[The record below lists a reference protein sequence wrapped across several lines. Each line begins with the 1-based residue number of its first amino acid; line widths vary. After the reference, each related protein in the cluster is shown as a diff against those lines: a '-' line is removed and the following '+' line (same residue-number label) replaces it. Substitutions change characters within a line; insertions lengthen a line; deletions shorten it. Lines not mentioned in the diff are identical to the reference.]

1 MSDFFREL
9 NLASVEALCLLRA
22 RTARL
27 LPESTNQY
35 LGRWERVEI
44 DKSHFAAI
52 IDSQLLSQMSIEI
65 IKAFDDMSEHVHY
78 HGDSDAVITV
88 LGAAEGFDNPVG
100 CKIFFNSHEPLPA
113 SPGMTLQ
120 VPRGTIHSF
129 SGGAT
134 PIVFL
139 SVQSSRIDEDY
150 HLAP

>member
-22 RTARL
+22 RAVRL

-52 IDSQLLSQMSIEI
+52 VDPLLLTQMSIEI

-78 HGDSDAVITV
+78 HAHSDAVITV
-88 LGAAEGFDNPVG
+88 LGAPEGFDNPIG
-100 CKIFFNSHEPLPA
+100 CKIFFNSHEPFPA
-113 SPGMTLQ
+113 SQGITLQ
-120 VPRGTIHSF
+120 VPRGTTHSF
-129 SGGAT
+129 SGGTT

-139 SVQSSRIDEDY
+139 SVQSSKIDEDY